1 MLESRRKARQAE
13 QEAALA
19 QEMERRKREE
29 ESKRLEI
36 QRICD
41 ADPSLRELQTK
52 LKMAYVAKER
62 AEQIK
67 AKAVTVEEEKR
78 VQAAI
83 DAAQE
88 EARVKALEVE
98 KVREEE
104 HRLAMVAAK
113 KEVEK
118 QLHEKVRRPFALSRS
133 SSRHNQFPSATPPR
147 LLARHI
153 ASFPFPFI
161 IPTPAGAAP
170 VPGSGG

>member
-1 MLESRRKARQAE
+1 MLEARRKARQAE

-88 EARVKALEVE
+88 EARLRALEVE
-98 KVREEE
+98 KVRDEE

-118 QLHEKVRRPFALSRS
+118 QLHEKVRRSAARRQLCPKHSEGRNQTFLFHFAFYPLSYAVV
-133 SSRHNQFPSATPPR
+133 SA
-147 LLARHI
+147 A
-153 ASFPFPFI
+153 
-161 IPTPAGAAP
+161 AGAAP
-170 VPGSGG
+170 VP